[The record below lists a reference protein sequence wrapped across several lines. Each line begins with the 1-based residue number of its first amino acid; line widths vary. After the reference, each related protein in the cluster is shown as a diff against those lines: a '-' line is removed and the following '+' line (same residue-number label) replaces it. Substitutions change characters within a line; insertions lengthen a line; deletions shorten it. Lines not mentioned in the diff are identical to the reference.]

1 MKIFPTKKPEVTL
14 GTEVHLG
21 KNKIFSQLNCN
32 VHYLSELYRQ
42 ALVGRQPP
50 RVIRGWWVIYFD
62 LLLKR
67 Y

>member
-32 VHYLSELYRQ
+32 VHYLSEIPGR
-42 ALVGRQPP
+42 AL
-50 RVIRGWWVIYFD
+50 
-62 LLLKR
+62 LAS
-67 Y
+67 